1 MVQVR
6 VKNKFP
12 ETITSKISK
21 TNSYF
26 HLDQLATRKADF
38 IFFKSFLL
46 VLTKL
51 VFWQGDW
58 ALSYHPMEFRQS
70 SDIV

>member
-6 VKNKFP
+6 TKNKFP

-21 TNSYF
+21 ANSYF
-26 HLDQLATRKADF
+26 HLDQLATGKADY
-38 IFFKSFLL
+38 IFLKSFLL

-51 VFWQGDW
+51 VFSQGDW
-58 ALSYHPMEFRQS
+58 ALSYHPMEFRQF
-70 SDIV
+70 SDIF